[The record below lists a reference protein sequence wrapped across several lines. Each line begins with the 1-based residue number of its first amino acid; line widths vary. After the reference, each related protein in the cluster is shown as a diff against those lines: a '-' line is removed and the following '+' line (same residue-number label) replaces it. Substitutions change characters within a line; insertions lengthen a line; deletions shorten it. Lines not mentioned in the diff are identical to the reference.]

1 MSHVESSG
9 SGAEAI
15 VNRLL
20 EMARL
25 CALAEM
31 ACGIAHELNQP
42 LGAIATF
49 AQAGDRLL
57 DRSEPMVGRALDV
70 FRQINTEAL
79 AAGADIRRI
88 RELFNQAA
96 PEVTRSQM
104 PVVIEELRPVL
115 QLTAQYADTDLNVT
129 MDQPS
134 PDVCIDRLRI
144 QHVIFALVQN
154 AVQACS
160 PSAGPRR
167 VVIAV
172 SSDRHAVDVSVTD
185 SGPGVAESARSQLFR
200 PFFTTK
206 PRGGGLGLACCRAII
221 ESHGGTIGFDPVPAG
236 GARFWFRV
244 PVIEN

>member
-1 MSHVESSG
+1 LSNVESSG
-9 SGAEAI
+9 TGAQAI

-25 CALAEM
+25 CALSEM

-57 DRSEPMVGRALDV
+57 NRSEPMVGRALDV

-88 RELFNQAA
+88 RELFNPAA

-104 PVVIEELRPVL
+104 PAVIEELRPVL
-115 QLTAQYADTDLNVT
+115 QLTARYADTDLNVT
-129 MDQPS
+129 VDEPS

-160 PSAGPRR
+160 PSDGPRR
-167 VVIAV
+167 VAIAV
-172 SSDRHAVDVSVTD
+172 SSDRHSVDVSVTD
-185 SGPGVAESARSQLFR
+185 SGPGVAESARNQLFR
-200 PFFTTK
+200 AFFTTK
-206 PRGGGLGLACCRAII
+206 PRGSGLGLASCRAII
-221 ESHGGTIGFDPVPAG
+221 DSHGGTIGFDPVPAG

-244 PVIEN
+244 PVIET